1 MHLPMVIKYKLDQTR
16 SPLHTMEN
24 KYKLKYTLNRWYKL
38 IAPYMVKKWIQ
49 KYNDMESKIN
59 INSKTELEDLFSW

>member
-1 MHLPMVIKYKLDQTR
+1 MVIKYKLDQTR
-16 SPLHTMEN
+16 SPWHTMEN
-24 KYKLKYTLNRWYKL
+24 KYKLKYTLNGWYKL

-49 KYNDMESKIN
+49 KYNVMESKIN